1 MNHMCYVRVRWTCS
15 FLKPFNENTEG
26 CRSKLPTILRRF
38 EALGEFSPLQII
50 HIILIKSGLR

>member
-1 MNHMCYVRVRWTCS
+1 MCYVRVRWTCY